1 MSQNGLLHD
10 LEGWG
15 PDTCAEK
22 LHTVLPKL
30 IAGLSG
36 DKDTRKQSAY
46 FSAICKKFLAHVD
59 INDVEVVVYA
69 DAMPKVCDVF
79 DGCLTAISELLTQ
92 QSSTPSSQS
101 SQGTK
106 IKEGIIDHI
115 QVIDELLG
123 SLEQCVVHAVR
134 TDHPRV
140 LDSHS
145 LVATSLHV
153 IKGTFSHCKDSHES
167 YGKVFPLVSESL
179 SCLFKK
185 AYSLQKVLM
194 SLIDKLQLPSDSS
207 EEDVTDMV
215 AVCQGFHVIG
225 CTVSGV
231 DASLLVTTWKFLAKQ
246 LTKHKEVLK
255 NHIDMAPLVRTLC
268 SEVGSNCKYCVE
280 LAAKDATDRQNGC
293 GDQKLYTRTLKIC
306 RFFMQCL
313 MCLVKDYNGY
323 LGSCIKEIF
332 HIILE
337 MQSLLPPSLSAPP
350 LSSAAAE
357 EMKATLLVGIE
368 PMIQHLLDNRDFL
381 QLVAARNKDLPS
393 HHNFPLC
400 LVQLIVMD
408 LLPKCSDEQKDQWI
422 SPKIYPEDEPRDSI
436 LVSLFNT
443 LKKCYTELTLPV
455 YLPGVMCNGM
465 PQRDVSLYEHV
476 CTHLCGFAASLPARH
491 FPVLETCLLGN
502 VLGADLYCALA
513 ATDVWC
519 FVARYGTAELCE
531 QHVHLL
537 TKLLCQLPNSCQHL
551 QLHLLLRRLVP
562 LMAEPHQEKFVQTY
576 PPAQH
581 PSLWV
586 HLPPVAF
593 VPKLRG
599 KICAEGVSYATPVC
613 QKWLGLQG
621 RTLGTLPELHLALCV
636 LCNMYSVSVRQT
648 SPLQSSAPVLHTV
661 SRLWD
666 IISASGAGK
675 HRVVEVVAIKLVELT
690 GYLLGQLVPEDVIKV
705 LSRLSQ
711 WLKTSPPQS
720 VKLSITQL
728 LGRAGRLSLPPSPQQ
743 TQLQEL
749 LAHLFSTLL
758 QDNGWVVHH
767 HALEAF
773 STFAEE
779 TPYESILPKCLQ
791 NESVK
796 SRATDFIKGVPF
808 SSSDVPPWNAETIT
822 QQQRRIEAFQEKRLA
837 DISSRLEK
845 MESAPSVESPE
856 QPSAK
861 RVKKDT
867 GSPTL
872 TNGNSVHPKEE
883 DFRTVTDSLK
893 KDIGK
898 LEEFSTCENPPEWY
912 QEELKSLHQRLGL
925 LLEDS

>member
-1 MSQNGLLHD
+1 
-10 LEGWG
+10 
-15 PDTCAEK
+15 
-22 LHTVLPKL
+22 
-30 IAGLSG
+30 
-36 DKDTRKQSAY
+36 
-46 FSAICKKFLAHVD
+46 
-59 INDVEVVVYA
+59 
-69 DAMPKVCDVF
+69 MPKVCDVF
-79 DGCLTAISELLTQ
+79 DRCLTAISELLAQ
-92 QSSTPSSQS
+92 QSPTMSSQS
-101 SQGTK
+101 SQGTMT
-106 IKEGIIDHI
+106 KEGVTNHI
-115 QVIDELLG
+115 QVLDELIG
-123 SLEQCVVHAVR
+123 SLEQCVIHAVR
-134 TDHPRV
+134 TDQPRV

-145 LVATSLHV
+145 LVATALHV
-153 IKGTFSHCKDSHES
+153 IKETFSHCKDSHES

-194 SLIDKLQLPSDSS
+194 GLIDKLQLPSDSS

-215 AVCQGFHVIG
+215 AVCQGFHTIG

-255 NHIDMAPLVRTLC
+255 NHVDMAPLVKTLC
-268 SEVGSNCKYCVE
+268 SEVRSNCKYCVE
-280 LAAKDATDRQNGC
+280 LASKDATDRQNGC
-293 GDQKLYTRTLKIC
+293 GDQKSYTRTLKIC

-332 HIILE
+332 QVILE

-350 LSSAAAE
+350 LSSAATE

-368 PMIQHLLDNRDFL
+368 PMIQHLLDNRDFI
-381 QLVAARNKDLPS
+381 QLVTARSNDFPS
-393 HHNFPLC
+393 QHNFPLC
-400 LVQLIVMD
+400 LVQLMVMD
-408 LLPKCSDEQKDQWI
+408 LLPKCSDEQKDQWV

-491 FPVLETCLLGN
+491 FPLLETCLLDN
-502 VLGADLYCALA
+502 VLGTNLHCALA

-537 TKLLCQLPNSCQHL
+537 TKLLCQLSNSCSCQHL

-586 HLPPVAF
+586 HLPPVVF

-599 KICAEGVSYATPVC
+599 RISAESVSYATPVC
-613 QKWLGLQG
+613 QKWLGLRG
-621 RTLGTLPELHLALCV
+621 KTLGTLPELHLALSV
-636 LCNMYSVSVRQT
+636 LCNVYSASGRQT
-648 SPLQSSAPVLHTV
+648 SPHPPPLQSSAPVLHMV

-666 IISASGAGK
+666 VLSASGAGK
-675 HRVVEVVAIKLVELT
+675 HRVVEFVAVKLVELT
-690 GYLLGQLVPEDVIKV
+690 GYLLGQLVPEDIIKV
-705 LSRLSQ
+705 FSRVSQ

-720 VKLSITQL
+720 VKLSITKL
-728 LGRAGRLSLPPSPQQ
+728 LSRAGKVTLPPSPQQ
-743 TQLQEL
+743 NQLQEL

-758 QDNGWVVHH
+758 QDNSWVVHH

-791 NESVK
+791 NENVK
-796 SRATDFIKGVPF
+796 SRAMDFIKGVPF
-808 SSSDVPPWNAETIT
+808 SSSDVPPWTAETIA
-822 QQQRRIEAFQEKRLA
+822 QQQTRIDDFQEKRRSN
-837 DISSRLEK
+837 ISSRLEE
-845 MESAPSVESPE
+845 MQSAASVESPE

-861 RVKKDT
+861 RVKQDAH
-867 GSPTL
+867 SPTL
-872 TNGNSVHPKEE
+872 TNGDSVHPAEE
-883 DFRTVTDSLK
+883 DYRTITDSLN

-898 LEEFSTCENPPEWY
+898 LEEFSACKTPPEWY
-912 QEELKSLHQRLGL
+912 KKELKSLHQRLGL

>member
-1 MSQNGLLHD
+1 MYHQ
-10 LEGWG
+10 
-15 PDTCAEK
+15 
-22 LHTVLPKL
+22 
-30 IAGLSG
+30 AGLNG
-36 DKDTRKQSAY
+36 DKDTRKQAAH

-59 INDVEVVVYA
+59 INDVEVVIYA
-69 DAMPKVCDVF
+69 DAMPKVCAVF
-79 DGCLTAISELLTQ
+79 DRSLTAISELLAQ
-92 QSSTPSSQS
+92 QSPTPSSQS
-101 SQGTK
+101 SQGNTT
-106 IKEGIIDHI
+106 KEGVTDNI
-115 QVIDELLG
+115 QVLDELIC
-123 SLEQCVVHAVR
+123 SLEQCIVHAAR
-134 TDHPRV
+134 TDQPRV

-145 LVATSLHV
+145 LVATALHV
-153 IKGTFSHCKDSHES
+153 IKGTFLHCKDSHES

-179 SCLFKK
+179 SSLFKK

-194 SLIDKLQLPSDSS
+194 ALIDKLQLSSDSS

-255 NHIDMAPLVRTLC
+255 NHIDMAPLVKTLC
-268 SEVGSNCKYCVE
+268 SEVGTNCKYCVE
-280 LAAKDATDRQNGC
+280 LASKDATDRQNGC
-293 GDQKLYTRTLKIC
+293 GDQKSHTRTLKIC

-313 MCLVKDYNGY
+313 MCLIKDYNGY

-332 HIILE
+332 QVILE

-350 LSSAAAE
+350 LSSTATE
-357 EMKATLLVGIE
+357 EMKATILVGIE
-368 PMIQHLLDNRDFL
+368 PMIQHLLDNRDFI
-381 QLVAARNKDLPS
+381 QLVTGQSNDLPS
-393 HHNFPLC
+393 QHNFPLC
-400 LVQLIVMD
+400 LLQLMVMD
-408 LLPKCSDEQKDQWI
+408 LLPKCSDEQKDQWVA
-422 SPKIYPEDEPRDSI
+422 PKIYPEDEPRDSI
-436 LVSLFNT
+436 LVSLFST

-491 FPVLETCLLGN
+491 FPLLEKCLLDN
-502 VLGADLYCALA
+502 VLGTNLHCALV

-531 QHVHLL
+531 QHVHVL

-576 PPAQH
+576 PPAKY

-593 VPKLRG
+593 VPKLRAV
-599 KICAEGVSYATPVC
+599 ICGESVSYATPVC
-613 QKWLGLQG
+613 QKWLGIQ
-621 RTLGTLPELHLALCV
+621 RKTLGTLPELHLALCV
-636 LCNMYSVSVRQT
+636 LCNMYSSSVRQT
-648 SPLQSSAPVLHTV
+648 SPLQSSAPVLHAV

-666 IISASGAGK
+666 VISASGADK
-675 HRVVEVVAIKLVELT
+675 HRAVEVVAVKLVQLT

-705 LSRLSQ
+705 LWRVSQ

-720 VKLSITQL
+720 VKLSITLL
-728 LGRAGRLSLPPSPQQ
+728 LGRAGKVTLPPSPQQ
-743 TQLQEL
+743 NQLQEL
-749 LAHLFSTLL
+749 LASLFSTLL
-758 QDNGWVVHH
+758 QDDSWVVHH

-791 NESVK
+791 NEQVK
-796 SRATDFIKGVPF
+796 SRAMNFIKGVPF
-808 SSSDVPPWNAETIT
+808 SINDLPPWNSQTIT
-822 QQQRRIEAFQEKRLA
+822 QQQRRIEAFQQKRLS
-837 DISSRLEK
+837 DISSRLEE
-845 MESAPSVESPE
+845 MQSASSVESPE
-856 QPSAK
+856 QPLAK
-861 RVKKDT
+861 RAKQDT
-867 GSPTL
+867 DSPTSTKDDSTDL
-872 TNGNSVHPKEE
+872 KEK
-883 DFRTVTDSLK
+883 DFRMITNRLK

-898 LEEFSTCENPPEWY
+898 LEEFSVCKTKPDWY
-912 QEELKSLHQRLGL
+912 EEELKSLHQRLGL
-925 LLEDS
+925 LLDGS